1 MGFKKKKKG
10 EQIKKKTQKASNAD
24 WYWKI
29 QKWKIWKADV
39 PQKHLCQDVKEEIAP
54 NVDPKTST
62 EVQQVG
68 DNKSFFFS
76 GLFSALGIYCDIE
89 ALGN

>member
-1 MGFKKKKKG
+1 M
-10 EQIKKKTQKASNAD
+10 
-24 WYWKI
+24 
-29 QKWKIWKADV
+29 
-39 PQKHLCQDVKEEIAP
+39 PQKHLCQDVKEEIGP
-54 NVDPKTST
+54 NIDPQTST
-62 EVQQVG
+62 EIQQVG

>member
-1 MGFKKKKKG
+1 MGLGKKKKASKP
-10 EQIKKKTQKASNAD
+10 KKPQKASNAD

-54 NVDPKTST
+54 NIDPKIST
-62 EVQQVG
+62 EIQQGG
-68 DNKSFFFS
+68 DNRFFFFS